1 MKPNPK
7 ALHSS
12 LNLSFSLP
20 VLPLFSAP
28 LGAPPTHTTTAALGK
43 PQASFEVQLFAA
55 RQLDDRLRE
64 APLSLLLA
72 GQSLEVH
79 SGDLGTHLG
88 LVSSSQHQLPR
99 QDA

>member
-28 LGAPPTHTTTAALGK
+28 LNHTTTAALGK